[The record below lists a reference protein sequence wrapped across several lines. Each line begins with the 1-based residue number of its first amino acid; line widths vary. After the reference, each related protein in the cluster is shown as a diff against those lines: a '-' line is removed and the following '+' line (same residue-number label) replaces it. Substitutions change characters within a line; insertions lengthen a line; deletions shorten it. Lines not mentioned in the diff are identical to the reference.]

1 MKLIFIIILRVKKQL
16 PAPSTAVR
24 ADPVKHHAVGGQ
36 SKSVDTGLLFLK
48 LLDLLIDELNVTAAF
63 FTYNVVMV
71 GNTVTGLVSRNTVT
85 EINPLCDTS
94 IGKEFNGSVY
104 CSLAYGRV
112 GLSDN
117 VIQLFG

>member
-1 MKLIFIIILRVKKQL
+1 M
-16 PAPSTAVR
+16 
-24 ADPVKHHAVGGQ
+24 
-36 SKSVDTGLLFLK
+36 DTGLLFLK

-85 EINPLCDTS
+85 EINTLRDTS
-94 IGKEFNGSVY
+94 LGKELNGSVH
-104 CSLAYGRV
+104 CGLAYGRV

>member
-1 MKLIFIIILRVKKQL
+1 
-16 PAPSTAVR
+16 
-24 ADPVKHHAVGGQ
+24 
-36 SKSVDTGLLFLK
+36 VDTGLLFLK

-71 GNTVTGLVSRNTVT
+71 GYTVTGLVSRNTS
-85 EINPLCDTS
+85 L
-94 IGKEFNGSVY
+94 GKELNGSVN

-117 VIQLFG
+117 VIELFGREMSLHIEKHI